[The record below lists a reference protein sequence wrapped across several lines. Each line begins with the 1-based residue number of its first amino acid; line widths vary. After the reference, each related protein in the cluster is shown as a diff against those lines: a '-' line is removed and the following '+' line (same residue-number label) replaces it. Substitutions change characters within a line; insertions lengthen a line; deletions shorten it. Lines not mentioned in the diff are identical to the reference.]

1 MYTLGIALLITV
13 FMWRLYKA
21 FAENKMD
28 KADLETPP
36 LEATPIETPPLEAT
50 PIETPPLEAAPVETP
65 PLENSPLE
73 VISSGSTP
81 MRPYLVIDGEL
92 REIVH
97 RRRSGNMVVCTIK
110 PLVKGSN
117 RSLVRVPADGEQI
130 KWLPKR

>member
-28 KADLETPP
+28 KVDLETHPP
-36 LEATPIETPPLEAT
+36 AGAPIETPPLEAT
-50 PIETPPLEAAPVETP
+50 PIEALPLGTTPIEAP
-65 PLENSPLE
+65 PMENSPLE

-81 MRPYLVIDGEL
+81 MRPYLEIDGEL

-117 RSLVRVPADGEQI
+117 RSLVLVPADGEQI